1 MKRVPRPRLI
11 ERRLTRFMR
20 EPASIRNA
28 VSVIVGGTAA
38 VMLGAALLMRT
49 VDHREYSNTWRAL
62 WWAIQTVTTVGYG
75 DVTPRH
81 ASGRLV
87 AVVVMLWGVAFLA
100 IVTAVITSTFVAR
113 AARERF
119 DVDLHVADDA
129 DDRIAVRLDDLAL
142 RLERVET
149 LLSRICEG

>member
-1 MKRVPRPRLI
+1 MKSIPRPRLI

-20 EPASIRNA
+20 EPVSIRNA

-38 VMLGAALLMRT
+38 VMVGSALLMRT

-87 AVVVMLWGVAFLA
+87 GVVVMLWGVAFLA
-100 IVTAVITSTFVAR
+100 IMTAVITSTFVTC

-119 DVDLHVADDA
+119 DLDVHAADAA
-129 DDRIAVRLDDLAL
+129 DERIAVRLDDLAM

>member
-119 DVDLHVADDA
+119 DVDLHTADDA
-129 DDRIAVRLDDLAL
+129 DERIAVRLDDLAL